1 MAQWPHLDL
10 LVNNAGV
17 AGSGEIGEFPIEEW
31 RRLIEINLMGA
42 VHGCHTFIEW
52 LKSHPQR
59 SHVINTASF
68 PGALRE
74 LDTVTLEDID
84 ARVKALT
91 EAVQGGPLAA
101 WMRWMVAYHATMRA
115 ALLVKARL
123 ARSRVLSDELARRA
137 AEEASRVSGVE
148 VDDTFVHTVAR
159 PPRGRLNVVVFE
171 RLGQK
176 FGVAPDEIWEALFP
190 ARRTG
195 RY

>member
-1 MAQWPHLDL
+1 MKHAGPPSADELLALLRKYETIAQLRRER
-10 LVNNAGV
+10 AGGAPV
-17 AGSGEIGEFPIEEW
+17 AE
-31 RRLIEINLMGA
+31 
-42 VHGCHTFIEW
+42 
-52 LKSHPQR
+52 R
-59 SHVINTASF
+59 STLRALAREF

-101 WMRWMVAYHATMRA
+101 WMPWMVAYHATMRA

-137 AEEASRVSGVE
+137 GEEASRVSGIE

-176 FGVAPDEIWEALFP
+176 FGVSADEIWEALFP
-190 ARRTG
+190 ARRAG